1 MLEQRRMRIAEFE
14 KEIDVLMKEK
24 KDKMERGKSVD
35 DIDAR
40 IEDLERRKH
49 ELVEQL
55 QDVWSS

>member
-24 KDKMERGKSVD
+24 KDRMERGKSVD
-35 DIDAR
+35 DLDAR

>member
-1 MLEQRRMRIAEFE
+1 MRIAEFE

-24 KDKMERGKSVD
+24 KDRMERGKSVD
-35 DIDAR
+35 DLDAR